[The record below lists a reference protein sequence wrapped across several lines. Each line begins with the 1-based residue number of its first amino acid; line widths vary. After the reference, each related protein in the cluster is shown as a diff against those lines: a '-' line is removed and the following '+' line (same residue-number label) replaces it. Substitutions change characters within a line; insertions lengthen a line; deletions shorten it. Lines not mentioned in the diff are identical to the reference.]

1 MLMTRYTHGTFALTT
16 ILLSVALL
24 GVEYGSAFAQG
35 KLDARYSVTLAG
47 LSIGRGSWVIDSGRS
62 AGRLRSDDRLASVGA
77 RGW

>member
-35 KLDARYSVTLAG
+35 KLDAR
-47 LSIGRGSWVIDSGRS
+47 
-62 AGRLRSDDRLASVGA
+62 
-77 RGW
+77 